1 MSSADQVSG
10 PGGSTDPPA
19 SKDEAER
26 VPDLSVGDDS
36 TVSVS
41 RRCIGCGSMGYLGRD
56 VEGMH
61 VCDIFVTY
69 EIEKVP
75 AQLAPYSRLVSEPD
89 PWKIGKRVWEIGWGR
104 SVPYTEC
111 RCAFDWFMIA
121 FLCVFIG
128 TQTATC

>member
-19 SKDEAER
+19 SKDEADR
-26 VPDLSVGDDS
+26 VPDSSVGDDS

-41 RRCIGCGSMGYLGRD
+41 RRCIGCGSMGYLRRD

-61 VCDIFVTY
+61 LCDIFVTY

-75 AQLAPYSRLVSEPD
+75 A
-89 PWKIGKRVWEIGWGR
+89 
-104 SVPYTEC
+104 
-111 RCAFDWFMIA
+111 
-121 FLCVFIG
+121 
-128 TQTATC
+128 

>member
-19 SKDEAER
+19 SKDEADR
-26 VPDLSVGDDS
+26 VPDSSVGDDS

-41 RRCIGCGSMGYLGRD
+41 RQCIGCGSRD

-69 EIEKVP
+69 EI
-75 AQLAPYSRLVSEPD
+75 
-89 PWKIGKRVWEIGWGR
+89 
-104 SVPYTEC
+104 
-111 RCAFDWFMIA
+111 
-121 FLCVFIG
+121 
-128 TQTATC
+128 